1 MKVLLLGATG
11 LLGHNVLLRLMAEG
25 HRVVAV
31 VRRADGIK
39 LPQGGWE
46 TAEGSPLD
54 YEVLVKASEG
64 CDAIV
69 NCAGCTDMSLRRYED
84 FLPANRELCRQIVH
98 LMNER
103 GIKTLVHTSTVNTIG
118 FGDEDAEMQP
128 PFKGSFYADSK
139 QEGEQTVLAAACEGR
154 HVVVVNPGFMLGPW
168 DVKPSSGRML
178 LAAYR
183 KPLMFAPR
191 GGKAFVYVGDVAQV
205 IVNAL
210 THGANGNRY
219 IAVNTRACLSIKE
232 LYEMQAKVCGYRQ
245 KVLPA
250 PNGLLLAAGRVG
262 DALRWMGVKTQVSTN
277 NIRQLLVSES
287 YDSRRATEELGMP
300 QTPIEVAIK
309 EFYEWRKNNQ

>member
-1 MKVLLLGATG
+1 
-11 LLGHNVLLRLMAEG
+11 
-25 HRVVAV
+25 
-31 VRRADGIK
+31 
-39 LPQGGWE
+39 
-46 TAEGSPLD
+46 
-54 YEVLVKASEG
+54 
-64 CDAIV
+64 
-69 NCAGCTDMSLRRYED
+69 
-84 FLPANRELCRQIVH
+84 
-98 LMNER
+98 
-103 GIKTLVHTSTVNTIG
+103 
-118 FGDEDAEMQP
+118 
-128 PFKGSFYADSK
+128 
-139 QEGEQTVLAAACEGR
+139 
-154 HVVVVNPGFMLGPW
+154 
-168 DVKPSSGRML
+168 
-178 LAAYR
+178 
-183 KPLMFAPR
+183 MFAPR

-245 KVLPA
+245 KVFLA

-262 DALRWMGVKTQVSTN
+262 DVLRWIGVKTQVSTN